1 MPVLSGTHP
10 SVSLDGTLMVTDG
23 MSRNVGGKGDEWGIM
38 VADMK
43 GGQWVLL
50 HSFAQSGGA
59 KSWRRNHSH
68 PVFSADGKHIY
79 YNVNDGPFARL
90 MVAERP

>member
-1 MPVLSGTHP
+1 M
-10 SVSLDGTLMVTDG
+10 SLDGTLMVTDG
-23 MSRNVGGKGDEWGIM
+23 MSRNVGGKGDAWGIM

-59 KSWRRNHSH
+59 IIRIPS
-68 PVFSADGKHIY
+68 SARMESASIT
-79 YNVNDGPFARL
+79 
-90 MVAERP
+90 M